1 MSPAGRRDVS
11 NQRFRVSGLLASRL
25 EGRGIKA
32 ADVVRHARLPAGFFE
47 PEKILVSTD
56 ELFALWRGVAAV
68 SRDPGIGLELG
79 GIACVEQQDP
89 TAIAVLSSQSYGDAI
104 LRMARYKQL
113 TCPEEIRTHK
123 TRDEAAVE
131 FAFPLAHEA
140 EPPLL
145 VDVCLSWIL
154 GIGRRGTGQSIT
166 PLRVELAR
174 PPLHRALFEAH
185 YGCAVRFKASRNAIV
200 FRRSDLDL
208 PFVTR
213 NADLL
218 AMLGPQL
225 DQQVRARREGESLP
239 HRVRT
244 TVKTLLAG
252 RRPSLR
258 DVAHEAGMSART
270 LQRRLGESGVT
281 FQEILEEARREMA
294 RHYLGETRMELVETA
309 YLLGYEDSNSFFRA
323 FHQWEGTTPGDW
335 RAAHGSGRAPETRT
349 A

>member
-1 MSPAGRRDVS
+1 MSTAGRRDVQ

-47 PEKILVSTD
+47 PEKIFVSTD
-56 ELFALWRGVAAV
+56 ELFALWRAVAV
-68 SRDPGIGLELG
+68 HGRDPSLGLELG
-79 GIACVEQQDP
+79 STACVTQQDP
-89 TAIAVLSSQSYGDAI
+89 TAIAVLSSQSFGDAVE
-104 LRMARYKQL
+104 RMARYKQL
-113 TCPEEIRTHK
+113 TCPEEIRIHRA
-123 TRDEAAVE
+123 RDEAAVE
-131 FAFPLAHEA
+131 FAFPLAHEE
-140 EPPLL
+140 EPPVL

-154 GIGRRGTGQSIT
+154 GIGRHGTGQPVT

-174 PPLHRALFEAH
+174 PSLHRALFEAH
-185 YGCAVRFKASRNAIV
+185 YGCTVRFKASRNALV
-200 FRRSDLDL
+200 FRRADLDL

-225 DQQVRARREGESLP
+225 DQQVRARRESESLP

-252 RRPSLR
+252 RRPSLA
-258 DVAHEAGMSART
+258 DVARQLGMSNRT
-270 LQRRLGESGVT
+270 LQRRLGESGAT
-281 FQEILEEARREMA
+281 FQELLEEARRELA
-294 RHYLGETRMELVETA
+294 RHYLVETPMELVETA

-323 FHQWEGTTPGDW
+323 FHQWEGTTPGEW
-335 RAAHGSGRAPETRT
+335 RAARRSVSQTGA

>member
-1 MSPAGRRDVS
+1 VSPAGRRDVQ
-11 NQRFRVSGLLASRL
+11 NQRFRVSGLLGPRL
-25 EGRGIKA
+25 TARGIA
-32 ADVVRHARLPAGFFE
+32 VADVVRHARLPAGFFE
-47 PEKILVSTD
+47 PEKIFVSTE
-56 ELFALWRGVAAV
+56 ELFALWRAVAAV
-68 SRDPGIGLELG
+68 SRDPGLGLELG

-89 TAIAVLSSQSYGDAI
+89 TAIAVLSSQSFGDAI
-104 LRMARYKQL
+104 ERMARYKQL

-123 TRDEAAVE
+123 TRAEAAVE
-131 FAFPLAHEA
+131 FAFLLAHEH
-140 EPPLL
+140 EPPVL
-145 VDVCLSWIL
+145 VDICLSWIL
-154 GIGRRGTGQSIT
+154 GIGRRGTGQPIR

-174 PPLHRALFEAH
+174 PPLHRRLFETH
-185 YGCAVRFKASRNAIV
+185 YGCAVRFQAARNALV
-200 FRRSDLDL
+200 FRRADLDL
-208 PFVTR
+208 PFVTK

-225 DQQVRARREGESLP
+225 DQQVRAHGEGESLK

-258 DVAHEAGMSART
+258 DVARQTGMSART

-281 FQEILEEARREMA
+281 FQEILEEARRELA

-323 FHQWEGTTPGDW
+323 FHQWEGTTPGEW
-335 RAAHGSGRAPETRT
+335 RAARAW
-349 A
+349 ADSA